1 MKIER
6 LEGNTEVTYQDG
18 EFHWVEGENNGYF
31 WTTPDKLKLSLE
43 RAAFHKVLN
52 DNPSWQEDDLDVAKA
67 QHDLAEAWYN
77 SIEKKSG
84 QLAIGSADISDPDN
98 YGTYSLGTI
107 KAESPTDYS

>member
-1 MKIER
+1 M
-6 LEGNTEVTYQDG
+6 
-18 EFHWVEGENNGYF
+18 
-31 WTTPDKLKLSLE
+31 
-43 RAAFHKVLN
+43 
-52 DNPSWQEDDLDVAKA
+52 DVAKA